1 MKQWVLLLT
10 TLVLSTSVLAQ
21 DLSPEQQ
28 LTLTVEEV
36 PSEDYLENTKT
47 LIAPKPGA
55 GGTFVVPGTI
65 VPGPGTG
72 PGPGP
77 SPFPGPITG
86 GPSFGG
92 GGGAIGDA
100 IGTAGQVISIA
111 RDIVALGEAIYDLV
125 QKGKP
130 KNVSEYAPISV
141 VPKDPVTKEI
151 VDPFDLENFSM
162 PVEKNFVARI
172 KNAAGKEAV
181 VFRYKVL
188 FSYGG
193 SYNGTGKYLT
203 GILIVPGEVT
213 TSWGWEFNATMKLS
227 GIMNHGTRTDPVA
240 GVMVTVKYQM
250 NGWSTA
256 LERNDTMHITGRGE
270 FKNHNEPN

>member
-10 TLVLSTSVLAQ
+10 TLALSTSIMAQ
-21 DLSPEQQ
+21 ELSPEQQ

-36 PSEDYLENTKT
+36 QTGDSLENTKN
-47 LIAPKPGA
+47 LVAPKPGT
-55 GGTFVVPGTI
+55 GGTFVN
-65 VPGPGTG
+65 
-72 PGPGP
+72 
-77 SPFPGPITG
+77 PGPISPIP

-92 GGGAIGDA
+92 GGGGIGDA
-100 IGTAGQVISIA
+100 VGTAGQVISVA
-111 RDIVALGEAIYDLV
+111 RDLVALGEAIYDLV

-141 VPKDPVTKEI
+141 VPKDPATKEI

-172 KNAAGKEAV
+172 KNMAGKEV
-181 VFRYKVL
+181 VTFRYKVM
-188 FSYGG
+188 FSHGG
-193 SYNGTGKYLT
+193 SYNGAGKYLT
-203 GILIVPGEVT
+203 GVIIVPGEVT
-213 TSWGWEFNATMKLS
+213 TSWGWEFNASMKLS
-227 GIMNHGTRTDPVA
+227 GVMNHGTRADPVA